1 MPPFW
6 AMSHF
11 WGAGNYNIAKKNLK
25 KQKNYSYCSK
35 IKVWVPATLT
45 TDHIYRNVPG
55 YSQLYLEGYSWVF
68 MSISF
73 HRAAAGHS
81 QRPASW
87 SVTASSI
94 CTCAS
99 SDVISATSTSH
110 GQSVWKATSSCTL
123 ASDPSTVQLKVSIV
137 WLSAFF
143 CWFLSC
149 VQCWRWEVGRH
160 WLY

>member
-11 WGAGNYNIAKKNLK
+11 WGAGNYNIAKKQN
-25 KQKNYSYCSK
+25 K
-35 IKVWVPATLT
+35 IKKLQLLFKLKDKSLGACNINNWSYL
-45 TDHIYRNVPG
+45 
-55 YSQLYLEGYSWVF
+55 QLYLEGYSWVF

-149 VQCWRWEVGRH
+149 VQCWRWEVGIRH